1 MDFRIR
7 ANADETKN
15 PGTLVCVFA
24 NSLTNT
30 FKEENGLS
38 KIMAAMLGSL
48 SAWRRAVTEPIDL
61 PQSPIVDTLR

>member
-24 NSLTNT
+24 NSFTNT
-30 FKEENGLS
+30 FNEENGLS
-38 KIMAAMLGSL
+38 RIMAAMLGSL
-48 SAWRRAVTEPIDL
+48 SAWSNAVTEPIDL

>member
-24 NSLTNT
+24 NSFTST
-30 FKEENGLS
+30 FNEENGLS
-38 KIMAAMLGSL
+38 RIMAAMLGSL
-48 SAWRRAVTEPIDL
+48 SAWSNAVTEPIDL